1 MSSKYVDS
9 TATLQVIG
17 AVFKKPQILDL
28 EDKYTITENDF
39 DDEFHRIVFGTI
51 YKVYELGAEKISL
64 QNIKDFLSS
73 RPKNEA
79 IFKQNKGDEWLLKV
93 EENCQPEAF
102 DYYYG
107 RLKKFSLLRAFD
119 KIGVDVSDI
128 YDPDNIFD
136 TKKKQQQEEILDGS
150 SCEDIVNQIN
160 NKIETIKIRY
170 VDNDTEEA
178 SQAGK
183 GARELVAELKTHP
196 EVGSPL
202 YGPLINTVTRGAR
215 LKKLYLRSAATGVGK
230 TRAMVADACYISCGE
245 LFDEKIGCWMRVGPK
260 QPTLF
265 IATEQDLSE
274 IQTLM
279 IAFLSNVNE
288 EHILNGLYLEGEEER
303 VQKAIDIL
311 EDSPLFVETIPDFSL
326 QDIENCIKKNIR
338 EHDIQYCFY
347 DYLHSSMKILEEVTR
362 RSGGVKLREDNV
374 LFMLA
379 TKLKDICNQYGIFIL
394 TSTQLN
400 GQWAESETPD
410 QNLLRGAKSLADR
423 ADYGSILLNVTDD
436 DLVKLE
442 PVLATNVFERPTI
455 KMSIYKNRRG
465 RYRGVYLWC
474 RADLGTCRI
483 EPQFCTTY
491 NYELVPIEDTVIQVR
506 DEEESAF

>member
-17 AVFKKPQILDL
+17 AVFKEPHLLDL

-39 DDEFHRIVFGTI
+39 DDEFHKIVFGTI

-64 QNIKDFLSS
+64 QNIRDFLAS

-79 IFKQNKGDEWLLKV
+79 IFNKNKGDEWLLKT

-136 TKKKQQQEEILDGS
+136 AKKKQQQEELLDGS
-150 SCEDIVNQIN
+150 SCEDIVNKVN
-160 NKIETIKIRY
+160 NKIEDIKIRY

-183 GARELVAELKTHP
+183 GARELVAELKAHP

-202 YGPLINTVTRGAR
+202 YGSLINTVTRGAR
-215 LKKLYLRSAATGVGK
+215 LGKLYLRSAPTGCGK
-230 TRAMVADACYISCGE
+230 SRSMIADACYIAC
-245 LFDEKIGCWMRVGPK
+245 DEIYNSQFGCWMHNGVK

-274 IQTLM
+274 VQTMM
-279 IAFLSNVNE
+279 IAFLSDVNE
-288 EHILNGLYLEGEEER
+288 EHILNGIYLDGEEER

-311 EDSPLFVETIPDFSL
+311 EDSPLYVEYIADFSL
-326 QDIENCIKKNIR
+326 QDIENKIKKNIR
-338 EHDIQYCFY
+338 EHEINYAFF
-347 DYLHSSMKILEEVTR
+347 DYIHSSMKILEEITHK
-362 RSGGVKLREDNV
+362 SGGVKLREDNV

-379 TKLKDICNQYGIFIL
+379 TRLKDICNQYGIFMM

-400 GQWAESETPD
+400 GAYQDSETPD
-410 QNLLRGAKSLADR
+410 QNLLRGAKSIGDR
-423 ADYGSILLNVTDD
+423 IDWGGILLPVTDD

-442 PVLATNVFERPTI
+442 PVLATNVFERPSL
-455 KMSIYKNRRG
+455 KLSIYKNRRG
-465 RYRGVYLWC
+465 RYKSVYLWC
-474 RADLGTCRI
+474 SADLGTCRI
-483 EPQFCTTY
+483 NPQFCTTY
-491 NYELVPIEDTVIQVR
+491 GYELVSIDNTSIQVH
-506 DEEESAF
+506 EEESAF